1 MVSGSIFTKIIAFF
15 VSFLYNL
22 VNLLAI
28 LFILLYCNLYFKEEI
43 LVLRENNI
51 PVKDSFNIWFNKEK
65 RKEFYTTSVI
75 LYKTTFNHASN
86 NKFPSIILKSDKH
99 IGKIYF
105 SSANFNSPFEE
116 KYGTLLVKFL
126 NSNFSSFETAYD
138 TFFCFYG
145 FSILE
150 EFYKD
155 IPKARLF
162 KSKEDFYE
170 TYEPIFI
177 EIKRKLK
184 ELQYL
189 IKRCIDY
196 MYNLNNNLED
206 KNYSPFEKY
215 LTYVI
220 KNNLFRY
227 STNIDVFYFQQFA
240 HDTLNIAVESITPKI
255 VREHLENEIIDV
267 NDSPV
272 FHTSYLS
279 NILYISLL
287 EIASNK
293 DIKIKTCKNCGK
305 YFIPIKNTE
314 KYCDII
320 YYENEQTCKTIGATN
335 SYTKKRKTVE
345 GIRFY
350 RNNYQ
355 RRLMQAKRSDI
366 EQIKLAFK
374 NWKSLAKLK
383 IKEFNNNKLSE
394 NELLEWMKENKDM

>member
-1 MVSGSIFTKIIAFF
+1 M
-15 VSFLYNL
+15 
-22 VNLLAI
+22 
-28 LFILLYCNLYFKEEI
+28 
-43 LVLRENNI
+43 LRENNI

-75 LYKTTFNHASN
+75 LYKTTFNHN
-86 NKFPSIILKSDKH
+86 NKFPNIILKSDETTNR
-99 IGKIYF
+99 IYF
-105 SSANFNSPFEE
+105 SSANFSNPFEE
-116 KYGTLLVKFL
+116 KYGTLLIKFL
-126 NSNFSSFETAYD
+126 NSNFSSFETAYN

-155 IPKARLF
+155 IPTARLF
-162 KSKEDFYE
+162 KSKENFYE

-177 EIKRKLK
+177 EIKRRLK

-206 KNYSPFEKY
+206 KKYSPLEKY

-227 STNIDVFYFQQFA
+227 STNIDVFYFQRFA
-240 HDTLNIAVESITPKI
+240 HDTLNIAIQSITPKM
-255 VREHLENEIIDV
+255 VREHLGNRIIDV
-267 NDSPV
+267 TDSPV

-279 NILYISLL
+279 NLLYVSLL

-305 YFIPIKNTE
+305 YFIPIKDTE
-314 KYCDII
+314 KYCDIV
-320 YYENEQTCKTIGATN
+320 YYQNEQTCKTIGATN
-335 SYTKKRKTVE
+335 SYTKKRKSVE
-345 GIRFY
+345 GIRLY

-355 RRLMQAKRSDI
+355 RRLMQAKRSDDN
-366 EQIKLAFK
+366 QVKLAFE
-374 NWKSLAKLK
+374 NWKTLAKSK
-383 IKEFNNNKLSE
+383 IKEFNNKEISE
-394 NELLEWMKENKDM
+394 DELRKWMKENKDI

>member
-1 MVSGSIFTKIIAFF
+1 MVSKSIFTKIIAFF
-15 VSFLYNL
+15 LIFLYNL

-28 LFILLYCNLYFKEEI
+28 LFVLLYCNLCFEEEI

-75 LYKTTFNHASN
+75 LYKTTFNHNSN
-86 NKFPSIILKSDKH
+86 NKFPSIILKLDEH
-99 IGKIYF
+99 IGEIYF
-105 SSANFNSPFEE
+105 SSANFSNPFEE
-116 KYGTLLVKFL
+116 KYGTLLIKFL
-126 NSNFSSFETAYD
+126 NSNFSSFESAYE

-155 IPKARLF
+155 IPTARLF
-162 KSKEDFYE
+162 KSKENFYE

-215 LTYVI
+215 LTYLI
-220 KNNLFRY
+220 KNNVFRY
-227 STNIDVFYFQQFA
+227 STNIDVFYYQQFA

-255 VREHLENEIIDV
+255 IREHLENGIIDI
-267 NDSPV
+267 NDIPV

-279 NILYISLL
+279 NILYVSLL

-293 DIKIKTCKNCGK
+293 DTKIKTCKNCGK

-314 KYCDII
+314 KYCDIV
-320 YYENEQTCKTIGATN
+320 YYEYEQTCKTIGATN
-335 SYTKKRKTVE
+335 SYIKKRKTVE
-345 GIRFY
+345 GIKFY

-355 RRLMQAKRSDI
+355 RRLMQAKRSDD
-366 EQIKLAFK
+366 EQVKLAFE
-374 NWKSLAKLK
+374 NWKQLAKAK
-383 IKEFNNNKLSE
+383 IKEFNSNEISE
-394 NELLEWMKENKDM
+394 NELLEWMRKNKDI

>member
-1 MVSGSIFTKIIAFF
+1 M
-15 VSFLYNL
+15 
-22 VNLLAI
+22 
-28 LFILLYCNLYFKEEI
+28 
-43 LVLRENNI
+43 LRENNI
-51 PVKDSFNIWFNKEK
+51 PVNNSFNIWFNKGK

-75 LYKTTFNHASN
+75 LYKTTFNHNPN
-86 NKFPSIILKSDKH
+86 NRFPSIILKSDEPTSE
-99 IGKIYF
+99 IYF
-105 SSANFNSPFEE
+105 SSANFNNPFEE
-116 KYGTLLVKFL
+116 SYGTLLVKFL
-126 NSNFSSFETAYD
+126 NANFSSFETAYN

-155 IPKARLF
+155 IPKTQSF
-162 KSKEDFYE
+162 KSKDDFYE

-196 MYNLNNNLED
+196 MYNLNDNLED
-206 KNYSPFEKY
+206 KNYLPFEKY
-215 LTYVI
+215 LAYII
-220 KNNLFRY
+220 KNNVFRY
-227 STNIDVFYFQQFA
+227 STNIELFYFQQFA
-240 HDTLNIAVESITPKI
+240 HDTLNIVVESITPKI
-255 VREHLENEIIDV
+255 VREYLENEIIDI

-279 NILYISLL
+279 NILYVSLL

-314 KYCDII
+314 KYCDIT
-320 YYENEQTCKTIGATN
+320 YYQNDITCKTNGASN
-335 SYTKKRKTVE
+335 SYSKKRKTVE

-355 RRLMQAKRSDI
+355 RRLMQVKRSDD
-366 EQIKLAFK
+366 EQVKLAFE
-374 NWKSLAKLK
+374 NWKQLAKSK
-383 IKEFNNNKLSE
+383 IKEFNNNVISE
-394 NELLEWMKENKDM
+394 DELLEWMRENKDS

>member
-1 MVSGSIFTKIIAFF
+1 M
-15 VSFLYNL
+15 
-22 VNLLAI
+22 
-28 LFILLYCNLYFKEEI
+28 
-43 LVLRENNI
+43 LRENNI
-51 PVKDSFNIWFNKEK
+51 PVKNSFNIWFNEEK
-65 RKEFYTTSVI
+65 RKEFYTTSIV
-75 LYKTTFNHASN
+75 LYRTTFNHNPN
-86 NKFPSIILKSDKH
+86 NKFPNIILKTDETTNE
-99 IGKIYF
+99 IYF
-105 SSANFNSPFEE
+105 SSANFSNPFEE
-116 KYGTLLVKFL
+116 SSGTLLVKFL
-126 NSNFSSFETAYD
+126 NANFSSFETGYN
-138 TFFCFYG
+138 TFFCSYG

-177 EIKRKLK
+177 EIKHKLK

-189 IKRCIDY
+189 MKRCIDY
-196 MYNLNNNLED
+196 MYNLNNNLD
-206 KNYSPFEKY
+206 YKNYSPFEKY
-215 LTYVI
+215 LTYAI

-255 VREHLENEIIDV
+255 VREHLGNGIIDV

-279 NILYISLL
+279 NLLYVSLL

-314 KYCDII
+314 KYCDIT

-335 SYTKKRKTVE
+335 SYTQKRKTVE

-355 RRLMQAKRSDI
+355 RRLMQAKRSDDA
-366 EQIKLAFK
+366 QVKMAFE
-374 NWKSLAKLK
+374 NWKRLAKSK
-383 IKEFNNNKLSE
+383 IKEFNNNVISE
-394 NELLEWMKENKDM
+394 DELLEWMKRNKNL